1 MDNTKVFKRI
11 AEALLVEYTSVY
23 YVDAI
28 TNEYQW
34 YSSNPEFRSL
44 KLEPI
49 GKDFFANMTK
59 DALSVVHPDDQHL
72 FTEDIKKE
80 TLLKELKDGSM
91 QSFNYRLMID
101 GKPVYHMLK
110 LIRGGEMGDDY
121 FILGVKNIDHDI
133 RKEKRQENNLRH
145 ANELAR
151 KDGLTGVKNKN
162 AYKEMTEQLNDRMT
176 DPLNELSFAVLV
188 CDLNDLKTINDT
200 RGHNVGDEYIQ
211 KASSLICDTF
221 LHSPVYRIGGDEFV
235 TLLFDKD
242 LEERTSLVEH
252 LKNQVIINGKTR
264 TGPIIACGLSLYDPN
279 TDNCYE
285 DVFERADL
293 AMYANKNVLK
303 SLRRQDNI
311 SRNREISPITD
322 ARKRRLDSLF
332 DAMCT
337 VSGEGYVFACDMD
350 HDYSRWSVQAVEDFN
365 LPDTYLYRAGDI
377 WEQFVHPEDKQI
389 YHDAV
394 DLMFSG
400 EGILKKIRYRARR
413 ADGEYITCSTK
424 AFVLSDENG
433 QPEYFGGVVQSDS
446 VLRKDH
452 FFTDPV
458 TGLPNINYLN
468 EYGADAA
475 SNIRMNGKTPMLIY
489 FDMNSMQYYNN
500 QYGYS
505 RGDEL
510 LRLTSD
516 ILTKV
521 FKDAFLC
528 RGADDHFIIIDEYSD
543 DTRITV
549 MIDRANDMIKAGA
562 YGKTTGF
569 QAGVCK
575 FDEDTTTGEAIDH
588 AKHALKWIGLD
599 LNSIT
604 HFYSE
609 NIDTEYKNQSYI
621 IEMFDNALKSGWI
634 KLYYHGI
641 VRLETGKGAAFEGLA
656 RWDDPERGLIS
667 PAQFIPALRK
677 YHLTYKLDLYMFEQ
691 VCKEIPLRL
700 EAGFP
705 LVPVSINFSAVD
717 FDYINIPDEL
727 DRIFDEYDI
736 SQYGIGRD
744 YFIVE
749 VTEEAMAMGPEHFYD
764 QLRELRRRGYR
775 IWLDDFGSGYSSLNV
790 FSRLEID
797 LIKFDM
803 ELLRNLDR
811 NGGVNR
817 DIIRSMIAIAK
828 KFHVHTLAEGMET
841 AEQKRFLQDAGCELG
856 QGFGF
861 HKPEPLDAIIERS
874 SRDITIIKGCET
886 DEERIEMIN
895 KWNK

>member
-1 MDNTKVFKRI
+1 MDNTRIFNRI
-11 AEALLVEYTSVY
+11 AEALLVEYSSVY
-23 YVDAI
+23 YVDAK
-28 TNEYQW
+28 TGEYHW

-44 KLEPI
+44 KLESS
-49 GKDFFANMTK
+49 GEDFFASMAR
-59 DALSVVHPDDQHL
+59 DALTVVHPDDQHL

-80 TLLKELKDGSM
+80 TLLEELQNGSM
-91 QSFNYRLMID
+91 QSFTYRLMID
-101 GKPVYHMLK
+101 EKPVYHRLK
-110 LIRGGEMGDDY
+110 LIRGVGEDDY
-121 FILGVKNIDHDI
+121 FILGVMNVDHDV
-133 RKEKRQENNLRH
+133 RNEKKLTNSLRS

-162 AYKEMTEQLNDRMT
+162 AYKEMTEKLNDRIRDT
-176 DPLNELSFAVLV
+176 GDTLHFAVLV

-200 RGHNVGDEYIQ
+200 RGHNVGDEYIL
-211 KASSLICDTF
+211 KSSSLICDIFT
-221 LHSPVYRIGGDEFV
+221 HSPIYRIGGDEFV
-235 TLLFDKD
+235 ALLFDRD
-242 LEERTSLVEH
+242 FIERETLVEQ
-252 LKNQVIINGKTR
+252 LKNHVIINGRTR
-264 TGPIIACGLSLYDPN
+264 SGPVIACGMSTYDPS
-279 TDNCYE
+279 TDNCFE

-293 AMYANKNVLK
+293 SMYANKNELK
-303 SLRRQDNI
+303 SFKRSDGAIVKNEL
-311 SRNREISPITD
+311 SPITD
-322 ARKRRLDSLF
+322 ERKRRLDLLF

-337 VSGEGYVFACDMD
+337 VSAEGYVFLCDMD
-350 HDYSRWSVQAVEDFN
+350 HDYSRWSLQAVQDFA
-365 LPDTYLYRAGDI
+365 LPSVYMYRAGDI
-377 WEQFVHPEDKQI
+377 WDQFIHPEDKQI
-389 YHDAV
+389 YQDAIN
-394 DLMFSG
+394 LMFGG
-400 EGILKKIRYRARR
+400 EGIIKKIRYRAKR
-413 ADGEYITCSTK
+413 ADGEYTTCSTK

-433 QPEYFGGVVQSDS
+433 NPEYFGGVIQSDS

-468 EYGADAA
+468 DYGTEAIN
-475 SNIRMNGKTPMLIY
+475 SIRQSGKTPMLIY
-489 FDMNSMQYYNN
+489 FDINSMQYYNN

-510 LRLTSD
+510 LCLTSD
-516 ILTKV
+516 VLTKV

-528 RGADDHFIIIDEYSD
+528 RGADDHFIIIDEYTD

-569 QAGVCK
+569 QAGVYR
-575 FDEDTTTGEAIDH
+575 FEEDVTTGEAIDH
-588 AKHALKWIGLD
+588 ARHALKWIGLD

-634 KLYYHGI
+634 KLFYHGI
-641 VRLETGKGAAFEGLA
+641 VRLKTGKGAAFEGLA
-656 RWDDPERGLIS
+656 RWNDPEKGLIS

-736 SQYGIGRD
+736 PQYGIGKD

-749 VTEEAMAMGPEHFYD
+749 VTEEDMAMGAEHFYS
-764 QLRELRRRGYR
+764 QLRELRKRGYR

-803 ELLRNLDR
+803 ELLRNLDQ

-841 AEQKRFLQDAGCELG
+841 AEQKQFLLDAGCELG
-856 QGFGF
+856 QGFGY
-861 HKPEPLDAIIERS
+861 HKPEPLDSIIERS
-874 SRDITIIKGCET
+874 NRGITIINGCESH
-886 DEERIEMIN
+886 EERMEMLD
-895 KWNK
+895 KWNE